1 MSFPDIVG
9 LIGVVLIILAFLLLQ
24 IEKCSAFSMTYL
36 LLNLSGSACLLYSLF
51 YNWNMASV
59 VIECL
64 WLFISIY
71 GIIRHNFLKS
81 KNNIL

>member
-1 MSFPDIVG
+1 MNFPDIVG
-9 LIGVVLIILAFLLLQ
+9 LIGVVFIILAFLFLQ
-24 IEKCSAFSMTYL
+24 MEKCSPFSVAYL
-36 LLNLSGSACLLYSLF
+36 LLNLGGSVCLLYSLF
-51 YNWNMASV
+51 YNWNTASV